1 MNLFARMTVLAMLIG
16 TGVRLLPAARNPRIW
31 FVDSLVKVFPS
42 DLAPVR
48 APRTGEALAARN
60 QHVHFQAVLRP
71 SRRLTGVTAE
81 CGPLQGPGGFRIET
95 VRINPVGLVVVGSS
109 SDNVPAGERVG
120 EAPGWYPD
128 PLIDFP
134 IDLEAGKTR
143 SVWVTVHVPE
153 EALPG
158 EYRGTLT
165 MSAGGREIARAAIRL
180 RVYSAQVPRERSL
193 RVTNW
198 FNSGDRE
205 SRQFYGVSEFSEE
218 WWTLIENLARVMA
231 DYRQNVIYTPLFHF
245 IRPQFE
251 NGIVTYDFSLFDRW
265 VETFRKAGAIGLI
278 EGEHLLG
285 HAGGYNEPLKASVFL
300 VEDGKPVLETLPP
313 DDPRVAPS
321 LEGLLS
327 ALNRHLEVK
336 GWKSIYLQ
344 HILDEPHGT
353 DPEYYARFAALVRR
367 CLPGVRTVDAIDAEK
382 MPDLLKES
390 SDIWVPQ
397 LGRFDDQ
404 TDMLRRRLG
413 EGHEVWF
420 YVCLFP
426 RQRYMNRLIDFP
438 LIKTRL
444 LHWLNF
450 RYGFNG
456 FLHWGWNHWA
466 PEPYL
471 DTQPVINMN
480 ETLLPAGD
488 ASIVY
493 PDRKRRS
500 VFSSIRLEAMRA
512 GIEDFEM
519 LRSLSLRDW
528 AAAKDIA
535 SDAVSTFTDYV
546 RDPVVFRRL
555 EKRLLEALSRPGS
568 ENGGVK

>member
-1 MNLFARMTVLAMLIG
+1 
-16 TGVRLLPAARNPRIW
+16 
-31 FVDSLVKVFPS
+31 
-42 DLAPVR
+42 
-48 APRTGEALAARN
+48 
-60 QHVHFQAVLRP
+60 
-71 SRRLTGVTAE
+71 
-81 CGPLQGPGGFRIET
+81 
-95 VRINPVGLVVVGSS
+95 VGLVVVGSS
-109 SDNVPAGERVG
+109 SGNVPPDERVG

-128 PLIDFP
+128 PLVDFP
-134 IDLEAGKTR
+134 VDLEAGRTR
-143 SVWVTVHVPE
+143 SFWVTVHVPE
-153 EALPG
+153 EAPPG
-158 EYRGTLT
+158 GYTGTLAVR
-165 MSAGGREIARAAIRL
+165 AGGREIARASIRL

-205 SRQFYGVSEFSEE
+205 SRQFYGVSEFSED

-231 DYRQNVIYTPLFHF
+231 DYRQNVVYTPLFRY
-245 IRPQFE
+245 IRPRFE

-278 EGEHLLG
+278 EGEHLLA

-300 VEDGKPVLETLPP
+300 VEDGKPVLESLPP
-313 DDPRVAPS
+313 DDPRVVPS
-321 LEGLLS
+321 LESFLS
-327 ALNRHLEVK
+327 TLNRHLEEK

-344 HILDEPHGT
+344 HILDEPHGS
-353 DPEYYARFAALVRR
+353 DPEYYARFASLARR
-367 CLPGVRTVDAIDAEK
+367 CLPGVRTVDAIDAEN
-382 MPDLLKES
+382 MPDVLKES

-420 YVCLFP
+420 YVCLVP

-456 FLHWGWNHWA
+456 FLHWGWNHWT
-466 PEPYL
+466 PDPYL

-493 PDRKRRS
+493 PDRKRQS

-519 LRSLSLRDW
+519 LRSLSLRDG
-528 AAAKDIA
+528 
-535 SDAVSTFTDYV
+535 DAVEEIAVEAVSSFTEYV
-546 RDPVVFRRL
+546 RDPAAFRRL
-555 EKRLLEALSRPGS
+555 EKRLLEALSRPITTAPGS
-568 ENGGVK
+568 SAGKNGGKK